1 MRSAKIEILKI
12 MMEDLTEKG
21 QVVPNYGGYQY
32 NDILSVIKGLKDVG
46 AVHVTPR
53 AIKLLNRDKLDEK
66 VELVKKYYF

>member
-1 MRSAKIEILKI
+1 MKSSKIEILNI
-12 MMEDLTEKG
+12 LLEDLKEKG

-32 NDILSVIKGLKDVG
+32 NDLLSVIKGLKDVG
-46 AVHVTPR
+46 AVRVSSR

>member
-1 MRSAKIEILKI
+1 MKSIKIEILKI
-12 MMEDLTEKG
+12 MIDELTEKG

-32 NDILSVIKGLKDVG
+32 NDLLSVIKGLKDVG
-46 AVHVTPR
+46 AVRVSSR